1 MPRLTDKAE
10 IRALLETDR
19 SWAAYALGDLCPG
32 FFEHTEWFRAPGGA
46 PALALLYRAF
56 GTPVLFTLGD
66 PEALRAVLEEIRGEP
81 QFYLS
86 IRPEALPHI
95 RSHWLVRQEEAMW
108 RMILEPA
115 RFRPAPDAEAVR
127 LGPADLPALRQLHAD
142 GEPASEAP
150 DFFFPSMLEQGVY
163 FGVFEG
169 EELVAAAGTHLVAPS
184 ESVAAIGNVYTRRDC
199 RGQGLS
205 RRVTGAVTA
214 ELLRRELR
222 TIALNVSQHNAAAI
236 RVYERLGF
244 ARYCA
249 FYEGMAEREMRD
261 ASGPGD

>member
-19 SWAAYALGDLCPG
+19 PWAAYALGDLCPG

-66 PEALRAVLEEIRGEP
+66 PEALRALLEEMRGEP

-86 IRPEALPHI
+86 IRPEVLP
-95 RSHWLVRQEEAMW
+95 LVRPHWQVCQEEAMW

-115 RFRPAPDAEAVR
+115 RFRTAPDPEAVR
-127 LGPADLPALRQLHAD
+127 LGPADLTALRQLHAD
-142 GEPASEAP
+142 GEPAGEAP

-163 FGVFEG
+163 FGIFESQ
-169 EELVAAAGTHLVAPS
+169 ELVAAAGTHLVAPS
-184 ESVAAIGNVYTRRDC
+184 ESVAAIGNVYTRRDR

-214 ELLRRELR
+214 ELLRMELR
-222 TIALNVSQHNAAAI
+222 TLALNVSQRNAAAI

-244 ARYCA
+244 TRYCA
-249 FYEGMAEREMRD
+249 FYEGLAEKQ
-261 ASGPGD
+261 A